1 MIFNSIYIEEAGN
14 KRLIVFSDG
23 NNLIHSL
30 ANSKGKTT
38 LLRLMLYS
46 IGYSVPNTK
55 HVKFENC
62 KVESQITLDSGEV
75 VVLCRE
81 SRDYIE
87 LKQNDSVTTYVFE
100 GDATMPIY
108 GFSYTYFGAKST
120 IAIYDEALDGIDI
133 SEVLMYN

>member
-1 MIFNSIYIEEAGN
+1 MIFNSIYIEEAYN

-55 HVKFENC
+55 HIKFENC
-62 KVESQITLDSGEV
+62 KVECQITLDSGEV
-75 VVLCRE
+75 LVLCRE

-87 LKQNDSVTTYVFE
+87 L
-100 GDATMPIY
+100 
-108 GFSYTYFGAKST
+108 
-120 IAIYDEALDGIDI
+120 
-133 SEVLMYN
+133 

>member
-14 KRLIVFSDG
+14 KRLIVFSDR

-46 IGYSVPNTK
+46 IGYSIPNTK
-55 HVKFENC
+55 HIKFENC

-75 VVLCRE
+75 LVLCRE

-87 LKQNDSVTTYVFE
+87 LKQNDSVVTYVCQVMKRPF
-100 GDATMPIY
+100 IN
-108 GFSYTYFGAKST
+108 YFKANYPEL
-120 IAIYDEALDGIDI
+120 IIIF
-133 SEVLMYN
+133 

>member
-1 MIFNSIYIEEAGN
+1 MIFNSIYIEETGN
-14 KRLIVFSDG
+14 KRLIVFSDR

-46 IGYSVPNTK
+46 IGYSIPNTK
-55 HVKFENC
+55 HIKFENC

-75 VVLCRE
+75 LVLCRE

-87 LKQNDSVTTYVFE
+87 LKQNDSVVTYVCQVMKRPFIKLFLK
-100 GDATMPIY
+100 PI
-108 GFSYTYFGAKST
+108 
-120 IAIYDEALDGIDI
+120 IQ
-133 SEVLMYN
+133 N

>member
-14 KRLIVFSDG
+14 KRLIVFSDR

-46 IGYSVPNTK
+46 IGYSIPNTK
-55 HVKFENC
+55 HIKFENC

-75 VVLCRE
+75 LVLCRE

-87 LKQNDSVTTYVFE
+87 LKQNDSVVTYVL
-100 GDATMPIY
+100 P
-108 GFSYTYFGAKST
+108 S
-120 IAIYDEALDGIDI
+120 DEAALHKII
-133 SEVLMYN
+133 FKANW